1 MLKKEWKGFLY
12 CLPVFLFM
20 VVMCFYPLFDVFR
33 TSLYKG
39 SLPDFVGLENYKTM
53 FQDLKFYSS
62 LKTTFYFAS
71 LTVFFQ
77 LILGLIFASLLN
89 QKIKFIALWRGL
101 HFIPWVIPSAV
112 AALVGLLI
120 YQPATG
126 LLSQIPSW
134 MKIIDPKPSWLGNPS
149 TALIAIIIVG
159 VWKFFPFFTL
169 HILAGMQN
177 IPDELYEAAAL
188 DGANSWHKFFYLTIP
203 HLRSTILTICVFNLI
218 WSSSRVFDLVWIM
231 TEGGPIGASRVLPV
245 YIYQQMFWGDNIGY
259 ASAISIVFSLI
270 LMGFTLIYIVGMRRI
285 ED

>member
-12 CLPVFLFM
+12 CLPIFLFM
-20 VVMCFYPLFDVFR
+20 VVTCFYPLFDVFR
-33 TSLYKG
+33 TSLYEE
-39 SLPDFVGLENYKTM
+39 SLPDFVGIKNYKTL

-62 LKTTFYFAS
+62 LKITFFFTI

-77 LILGLIFASLLN
+77 LILGLFFASLLN

-101 HFIPWVIPSAV
+101 HFIPWIVPSAV
-112 AALVGLLI
+112 AALIGLLI
-120 YQPATG
+120 YQPAIG
-126 LLSQIPSW
+126 LLSKIPSW
-134 MKIIDPKPSWLGNPS
+134 MKVIDPEPSWLGNPS

-169 HILAGMQN
+169 HLLAGMQS
-177 IPDELYEAAAL
+177 IPGDIYEAAAL
-188 DGANSWHKFFYLTIP
+188 DGAKSWQKFFYLTIP
-203 HLRSTILTICVFNLI
+203 HLRPTILTICIFNLI
-218 WSSSRVFDLVWIM
+218 WTSSRVFDLVWII

-259 ASAISIVFSLI
+259 AAAISIVFSLI
-270 LMGFTLIYIVGMRRI
+270 LMTFTVIYIVGIRRS